1 VQLETKV
8 PPGEPKD
15 DKGFQGLFGIQGSV
29 RIWMDVET
37 GVPVL
42 ISGELPVPV
51 LKTLEVNVKLDRF
64 RGTPPKFAPLR

>member
-1 VQLETKV
+1 
-8 PPGEPKD
+8 
-15 DKGFQGLFGIQGSV
+15 
-29 RIWMDVET
+29 MDVET